1 MHDDDHPPG
10 DQDDAPPPPPPI
22 LRGGR
27 DVEGSPPPPPPPIV
41 APSDDEPFDSV
52 PHAPERR
59 RRRWVWWAAAAA
71 AVTVLIVGAFS
82 IWALVLWGRIDRVDV
97 SESLAPASGGGTN
110 YLVVGTDSRD
120 GISADNPNAGVILGD
135 GTVSG
140 ERTDTV
146 VVLRV
151 GGAQGTMMMA
161 LPRDLWLPIDGGAEQ
176 RINTAFAGGPAALI
190 RTVQGSLG
198 IPIQHYVEVDF
209 SGFLGLVDALG
220 GITIPFENPAY
231 DPASGLSVAQTGPVH
246 LDADQALAY
255 VRSRGY
261 TEVIDGRDVVDGS
274 GDLGRVQRQQT
285 FLRAVFDEIGGT
297 RNPFT
302 LLGILDALAGNIRL
316 DDDLGLRDAFGLARR
331 LRGLDPETV
340 ELPTFPFTTSGGA
353 AVLGL
358 DAGAD
363 EVLGRF
369 R

>member
-1 MHDDDHPPG
+1 
-10 DQDDAPPPPPPI
+10 
-22 LRGGR
+22 L
-27 DVEGSPPPPPPPIV
+27 EGADRVKRP
-41 APSDDEPFDSV
+41 
-52 PHAPERR
+52 
-59 RRRWVWWAAAAA
+59 RRWIWWAAAAA
-71 AVTVLIVGAFS
+71 AVTGLIVGAFT
-82 IWALVLWGRIDRVDV
+82 IWAWVLWGRIDRVDL
-97 SESLAPASGGGTN
+97 SATLAPGSGGGTN

-140 ERTDTV
+140 ERTDTL

-151 GGAQGTMMMA
+151 GGAEGTMMLA
-161 LPRDLWLPIDGGAEQ
+161 LPRDLWLPIDGGAYE
-176 RINTAFAGGPAALI
+176 RINTAFAGGQAALI
-190 RTVQGSLG
+190 RTVQQSLG
-198 IPIQHYVEVDF
+198 IPIQHYVEIDF
-209 SGFLGLVDALG
+209 AGFLGLVEALG
-220 GITIPFENPAY
+220 GITIPFEHPAY
-231 DPASGLSVAQTGPVH
+231 DSASGLSVAETGDVH

-255 VRSRGY
+255 VRSRAY
-261 TEVIDGRDVVDGS
+261 TAVVDSREVVDGS

-302 LLGILDALAGNIRL
+302 MLGILDALAGNVRL

-358 DAGAD
+358 DPTAD
-363 EVLGRF
+363 EVLRRF